1 MYYLLLLVLE
11 EKERKLMS
19 LAVHLFSIRNRFY
32 SEFSMNNRY
41 VTTHLDDI
49 LAPKTTS
56 APSAANLDPITG
68 AFPPKAHR
76 GSAVCDFFANR
87 TKFRNKSL
95 LAVNRLEETYLNI
108 YHAYTFSYRNSLG
121 CSATLEVIRKTLQ
134 KIVLARNVVYVE
146 GFLR

>member
-1 MYYLLLLVLE
+1 
-11 EKERKLMS
+11 
-19 LAVHLFSIRNRFY
+19 
-32 SEFSMNNRY
+32 MNNRY

-95 LAVNRLEETYLNI
+95 LAVNRLEETSLI
-108 YHAYTFSYRNSLG
+108 HIFLPKLTRLQRHAGSNTQNS
-121 CSATLEVIRKTLQ
+121 AKNRP
-134 KIVLARNVVYVE
+134 R
-146 GFLR
+146 